1 MSKRDYYEILGV
13 SKSATQ
19 EEIKKAYRKQA
30 IKYHP
35 DKNPGDSEAEAK
47 FKESAEAYEILS
59 HQDKRARY
67 DRYGHAGVGGAAGG
81 GGFGGGMSMEDIFEN
96 FGDIFGGAFGGG
108 GFGGFSG
115 FGGFG
120 GSRQRGHRVNKGSNL
135 RVKVTLTLADIAHGV
150 NKKIKV
156 NKYITCDTC
165 GGNGAKDSSSYSNC
179 STCQGTGQVTKIS
192 NTFLGQM
199 QTTQTCHVCGGDG
212 KTITNKCTKCHGEG
226 MVKDAEV
233 ISLDIPAGVA
243 EGMQLSVSGKGNAAR
258 RGGINGDLI
267 VLIQEER
274 HPELV
279 RDGNDLIYGL
289 YLNFAEATLGAAVE
303 IPTVDGKVKIKIEP
317 GTQPG
322 KILRLRGKG
331 LPDVNGY
338 GKGDLLVN
346 LNVWVPKNLSK
357 EERKTVEQLSSSEN
371 FIPQPTADDKSFFER
386 MKNFFE

>member
-1 MSKRDYYEILGV
+1 MSKRDFYEILGV
-13 SKSATQ
+13 DKSATQ

-35 DKNPGDSEAEAK
+35 DKNPGDKEAEAK
-47 FKESAEAYEILS
+47 FKESAEAYEVLS
-59 HQDKRARY
+59 NQEKRSRY

-96 FGDIFGGAFGGG
+96 FGDIFGSAFGG

-115 FGGFG
+115 FSGFG
-120 GSRQRGHRVNKGSNL
+120 GSSRQRRRVNKGSNL
-135 RVKVTLTLADIAHGV
+135 RVKVSLSLHDIAHGV

-156 NKYITCDTC
+156 NKYVTCDLC
-165 GGNGAKDSSSYSNC
+165 GGNGAKDGSSHSTC
-179 STCQGTGQVTKIS
+179 STCNGTGQVTKVTSTI
-192 NTFLGQM
+192 LGQM
-199 QTTQTCHVCGGDG
+199 QTTQACHVCGGEG
-212 KTITNKCTKCHGEG
+212 KIITNKCTKCHGEG
-226 MVKDAEV
+226 IVKDSEV

-267 VLIQEER
+267 VLIQEEK

-289 YLNFAEATLGAAVE
+289 YLNFAEAAMGATVE
-303 IPTVDGKVKIKIEP
+303 IPTVDNKVKIKIEK

-331 LPDVNGY
+331 LPEVNGY
-338 GKGDLLVN
+338 GRGDLLVN
-346 LNVWVPKNLSK
+346 INVWVPKNLTK
-357 EERKTVEQLSSSEN
+357 EEQKQVEQLSNSEN
-371 FIPQPTADDKSFFER
+371 FKPQPTSEDKNFFER